1 MPLSRPGPRL
11 REIEVNPVVSA
22 ALLSPLKACAQI
34 AGAGQVPPEIEESG
48 AAGSEGDV
56 LLYCGGQEG
65 KKHLLKLSQLRDNG
79 DSATEVSINSPGTV
93 NLWVHCRNDNS
104 GCA

>member
-1 MPLSRPGPRL
+1 M
-11 REIEVNPVVSA
+11 
-22 ALLSPLKACAQI
+22 ACPQI
-34 AGAGQVPPEIEESG
+34 AGAGEVPPESEESG

-56 LLYCGGQEG
+56 LLYCGSQEG

-79 DSATEVSINSPGTV
+79 DSATEVTICSPGTV
-93 NLWVHCRNDNS
+93 SLWMRRRSDVP